1 MVSKYGRKMKEKK
14 KWVKIIFTL
23 FLICGILA
31 GCSTQNPDQ
40 NSIIDIEIENRIK
53 EIVVTGELPSVQIA
67 VINQNEIIWSKTL
80 GENSD
85 TNYLYMNGSVQ
96 KVVDATAVLQLYEKG
111 MIDLDADISEYLPF
125 EISHPQY
132 PNVPITTRMLLS
144 HRSGLDAVSDQFDWD
159 TECLFVKYRPNCNSE
174 TQNMSLEEYLIAS
187 FTSSGSNFNPSMW
200 TYAPGEKYHYS
211 VTAYPLL
218 RYMIE
223 HVSGKSYPEYMR
235 DNIFEPLDML
245 NTGFDLADFED
256 QHAIPYTRINGD
268 NIELPFWNGNGYM
281 MRTTAED
288 MGKFMLAHMD
298 NGFYNQYQLL
308 LPETIEQMQ
317 TKETKGKSMI
327 NPKSELYDAGYGL
340 GLIHYQN
347 GWIGHGGSTVGY
359 QSLWQFNPKKQCGY
373 VIFTNINGIL
383 GGKDDVDSV
392 WNNVAE
398 IRDILI
404 KKLDPLSIIRAFP
417 WEWVLIWVT
426 SAVFINL
433 ISRWFRKKRV

>member
-1 MVSKYGRKMKEKK
+1 MVSKYGRKMKEEM
-14 KWVKIIFTL
+14 KWGIIIFAL
-23 FLICGILA
+23 FLIGGILS
-31 GCSTQNPDQ
+31 GCSTQNSDK
-40 NSIIDIEIENRIK
+40 NSIINIEVENRIK
-53 EIVVTGELPSVQIA
+53 EIVVTGKLPSVQIA

-80 GENSD
+80 GEISD
-85 TNYLYMNGSVQ
+85 TKYLYMNGSVQ

-111 MIDLDADISEYLPF
+111 MIDLDADICEYLPF
-125 EISHPQY
+125 EISHPKY

-144 HRSGLDAVSDQFDWD
+144 HRSGLDAVSDQFEWD

-187 FTSSGSNFNPSMW
+187 FTSSGSNFNPNMW
-200 TYAPGEKYHYS
+200 IYEPGDKYHYS
-211 VTAYPLL
+211 VSAYPLL
-218 RYMIE
+218 RFVIE
-223 HVSGKSYPEYMR
+223 YVSGKSYPEYVR
-235 DNIFEPLDML
+235 ENIFEPLDMS
-245 NTGFDLADFED
+245 NSGFDLEDFKD

-288 MGKFMLAHMD
+288 MGKFMLAHMN
-298 NGFYNQYQLL
+298 NGYYNQYQLL

-317 TKETKGKSMI
+317 KKETIGKSII

-347 GWIGHGGSTVGY
+347 GLVGHGGSTVGY
-359 QSLWQFNPKKQCGY
+359 QSLWQFNPNKQYGY

-404 KKLDPLSIIRAFP
+404 KKLDSRLTIRTFP
-417 WEWVLIWVT
+417 WEWVLTWVT
-426 SAVFINL
+426 GAVFIIL
-433 ISRWFRKKRV
+433 ISRWFQKKRV